1 MQRIWN
7 LMLFGGGVAA
17 ILWTDPGLLREDA
30 LIIILAATLIAAIG
44 GFFLA
49 RKGTA
54 QAGPP
59 AGGPDSTAPIDLAAI
74 SHSFI
79 VPGFAALLLS
89 TLYWYRA
96 ALSVSGF
103 EDGLGFKLAEAFLF
117 WVPAAFFMSLYRAPG
132 EGLRPSRRKIYI
144 LRLITG
150 LVAGLLGMTG
160 ASQIHLWY
168 DARYDR
174 TSLADAMAHQKN
186 HYIADD
192 VSITWSHSR
201 RDLDVELTWPQS
213 DERNNYQELRRIR
226 SLASNIA
233 RFTSRHDTDLVT
245 IRMTR
250 DGQLFA
256 DLEWPAD
263 HGRRAWDM
271 VRIDYEAAGI
281 SPLPHQADLQHIMN
295 AIPPA
300 ARDNRMQAGMIG
312 DTLHLWRAGLS
323 PPGPE
328 KDTRLRDRPTTPSTP
343 PETALSNGQGRIHPE
358 LPPDTIRALDTDWRA
373 ANHIIRDIRSVFR
386 DIQAYGVTMP
396 GYPPGRIH
404 RLIVPAS
411 EADGYFEAQ
420 RHLPVP
426 DGHALIQLSD
436 TAGVQIEDT
445 GMRRAPVRLVWND
458 GRFGPS
464 HNDITLW
471 PWSKGAVGAKFMV
484 YLLDVDDDGNV
495 VLHLEGL
502 DGGAADPG
510 TFRIEPGQTIDL
522 DSVYLAHLGWRRT
535 GAGPQR

>member
-1 MQRIWN
+1 MI
-7 LMLFGGGVAA
+7 FGGGVAA
-17 ILWTDPGLLREDA
+17 ILLADPGLLREDA
-30 LIIILAATLIAAIG
+30 LIMILAATLIAAIG

-49 RKGTA
+49 RKGSS
-54 QAGPP
+54 QAGPI
-59 AGGPDSTAPIDLAAI
+59 AAGPDGTVQMDLAAI

-79 VPGFAALLLS
+79 VPGIAALLLS

-96 ALSVSGF
+96 ALGRSGF

-117 WVPAAFFMSLYRAPG
+117 WVPAVFFMSLYRAPG
-132 EGLRPSRRKIYI
+132 EGLRPSRRKTLI

-150 LVAGLLGMTG
+150 LVAGLLGMAT
-160 ASQIHLWY
+160 ASQIHDWY
-168 DARYDR
+168 DAHFDR
-174 TSLADAMAHQKN
+174 TTLADAMAHSIN
-186 HYIADD
+186 HHISDD
-192 VSITWSHSR
+192 VSVTWSHSR
-201 RDLDVELTWPQS
+201 PNLDVELSWPQS
-213 DERNNYQELRRIR
+213 DETNNYQELRRIR
-226 SLASNIA
+226 SRASHFA
-233 RFTSRHDTDLVT
+233 RFTRRHDTERVT

-256 DLEWPAD
+256 DIEWPAD

-281 SPLPHQADLQHIMN
+281 SSLPHQADLQLVMN
-295 AIPPA
+295 ALPPA

-323 PPGPE
+323 LPGPE

-343 PETALSNGQGRIHPE
+343 IETALSSGHSRIHPE

-373 ANHIIRDIRSVFR
+373 ANHVIRDIRSVFR
-386 DIQAYGVTMP
+386 DIPAFGVTMP
-396 GYPPGRIH
+396 AYPPGRIH
-404 RLIVPAS
+404 RLLVPAS
-411 EADGYFEAQ
+411 ETDGYFEAQ

-426 DGHALIQLSD
+426 PGHALIQLSD
-436 TAGVQIEDT
+436 TTGVQIEDQ

-484 YLLDVDDDGNV
+484 YLLDVDNDGNV
-495 VLHLEGL
+495 VLHLESL
-502 DGGAADPG
+502 TDTEPDPG
-510 TFRIEPGQTIDL
+510 TIRLEPGQTIDL
-522 DSVYLAHLGWRRT
+522 NSLYLAHLGWRRT
-535 GAGPQR
+535 GAGQQH